1 MRTLLL
7 TLSCFLLGC
16 AVYSQPAAD
25 DPRNTIKE
33 FFKAFHARDTS
44 GMGALMAEGMKLQT
58 MKVSDSAQFE
68 VAEQTRRNF
77 LAGMKQ
83 LPDTLRIEER
93 IKSYDLKVDGPMAQ
107 VWTPY
112 EFYVNGKFSHCGVNA
127 FQLGK
132 VKGRWKI
139 LYLID
144 TRRKTDCP

>member
-7 TLSCFLLGC
+7 TFSCFLLGW
-16 AVYSQPAAD
+16 AAYGQPAAD

-33 FFKAFHARDTS
+33 FFMAFHARDTT
-44 GMGALMAEGMKLQT
+44 GMGALMAEGMKLQS
-58 MKVSDSAQFE
+58 MKVSDSVQFE

-77 LAGMKQ
+77 LAGMQ
-83 LPDTLRIEER
+83 HLPDTLRIEER